1 VELIDPSEQAGLIV
15 RSRDA
20 AGHRVLR
27 LGPGPRD
34 AAVLE
39 SLTSAHLEELERLTP
54 LFESL
59 IGKLSSP

>member
-1 VELIDPSEQAGLIV
+1 
-15 RSRDA
+15 
-20 AGHRVLR
+20 VLR
-27 LGPGPRD
+27 LGLGPRD